1 MTPRLAKTAARQVA
15 GAKQLD
21 SRCAGVW
28 TAATENSCDER
39 RWNDRRD
46 DCDCDSSGAT
56 WRRLSLR
63 VWSRSVKCEQLV
75 NDRPTGYKLF
85 MAHADCRHVP
95 VGIFSRPRLRSRL
108 CYSVASVRPSVCLYI
123 IYCGKTV
130 RPRAKVTIDGL

>member
-21 SRCAGVW
+21 SRRAGVW

-75 NDRPTGYKLF
+75 NDRPTTTSCLWP
-85 MAHADCRHVP
+85 MLIADMFQWAFLADRAYGRAYATV
-95 VGIFSRPRLRSRL
+95 L
-108 CYSVASVRPSVCLYI
+108 RPSVRLSVC
-123 IYCGKTV
+123 T
-130 RPRAKVTIDGL
+130 